1 LEDNDDDDDTDSS
14 HHGDESIETAISTDM
29 DPATGTGVYENVSK
43 QKMTSL
49 KCYISVQQR
58 KFMDNYLLENQLS
71 ATEMQR
77 APDIN
82 FKNLKWRAF
91 HDKSFRL
98 CGRQRLAFDIATS
111 YINGSRT
118 GQLQMFMSGE
128 GGTGISVV
136 IKFIM
141 EYTRLFFFS
150 VYTAQLSL
158 LAPLELHQIIS
169 ADLRGNLSVRCRVRQ
184 RNLMLLS
191 TQRQQWEEILKV
203 LGLLSLM
210 K

>member
-1 LEDNDDDDDTDSS
+1 ME
-14 HHGDESIETAISTDM
+14 AMISNDM
-29 DPATGTGVYENVSK
+29 DPATGTSVYENVSK

-58 KFMDNYLLENQLS
+58 KFMDNCLLENQLS

-77 APDIN
+77 APDIY
-82 FKNLKWRAF
+82 FKNPKWRAF
-91 HDKSFRL
+91 HDKSSRL

-128 GGTGISVV
+128 GGTGKSEV

-141 EYTRLFFFS
+141 EYTRLFFGKTRGLYGPVVALGPTGVASNNIGGFTRQS
-150 VYTAQLSL
+150 V
-158 LAPLELHQIIS
+158 
-169 ADLRGNLSVRCRVRQ
+169 CK
-184 RNLMLLS
+184 M
-191 TQRQQWEEILKV
+191 
-203 LGLLSLM
+203 
-210 K
+210 